1 MIVHEELKERL
12 SQVET
17 DYSGKEFWDIVNHIK
32 EHKINDDPL
41 LEQIARIRQKRFEE
55 IYSFTFNIFLG
66 NLLWLIITLVAIVF
80 VIRINTDW
88 VFYVSALI
96 LMTTLHPLSHYVTG
110 RFLGIGFTHYYLNG
124 PAKVEP
130 TLKIDYF
137 SYLKASGSKR
147 AVMHVSGV
155 AGTVLAPLV
164 VAGIAMLMG
173 VREVV
178 LNLVIFFLLLV
189 VFELLT
195 SMKTGDLM
203 RAKREYGYR

>member
-1 MIVHEELKERL
+1 MTMHEDLKERL
-12 SQVET
+12 VKVGN

-32 EHKINDDPL
+32 EHRIKDDVL
-41 LEQIARIRQKRFEE
+41 LEQLSGIRQKRFEE
-55 IYSFTFNIFLG
+55 KYNFSFNVHIG
-66 NLLWLIITLVAIVF
+66 NFLWLFMTVAAIVL
-80 VIRINTDW
+80 VIWMNTDII
-88 VFYVSALI
+88 FYAGALV

-110 RFLGIGFTHYYLNG
+110 RLLGIGFTHYYLNG

-130 TLKIDYF
+130 TLKIDYS

-155 AGTVLAPLV
+155 IGTVLAPLV
-164 VAGIAMLMG
+164 VAVIAMSMNAG
-173 VREVV
+173 DVAF
-178 LNLVIFFLLLV
+178 NLVIFFLLLV